1 MDLEQFASAY
11 TKVTGKI
18 PAALKSI
25 FEPLPFWEN
34 DFHTLIRFLYS
45 GNSSLGIKEEVWN
58 FASMS
63 EMTIRA
69 DEQAF
74 YIEGESV
81 FRWNDDHVEKDG
93 KFFYQNKSGVKFV
106 FGAEHILCVLDD
118 NYQGLIIA
126 NAEGV
131 QSYFE
136 STADKAE
143 IKKLSLY
150 YIVSSILKDSPIWE
164 KWGPVYSVT
173 KLLLL
178 DESQMP
184 GIEEIKSSLKLTSN
198 FVADQKT
205 QLLIDDKGIWFG
217 EGKKT
222 SAEWKNYTVYKQ
234 EDDKIDFIKNE
245 MIIPVLQGIE
255 HSNRNLSVSSLGI
268 VAEENYWWKSVES
281 GDGRELEDLD
291 IEDYK
296 TSKENLNAIEYNKE
310 GNRKGTKIVLM
321 YGTNMDGTHSV
332 QLRNSVFYLVEEDDQ
347 IVPGPVPGFGRHP
360 LKIYYSK
367 DKFISLEKPYYQQ
380 DGETPG
386 YGFSHDF
393 YKISRKNLRRI
404 ASASAVKIVLEGDK
418 ETWTIKNDD
427 FLNLA
432 KKLES
437 KISPKYL
444 VDYYDAANALDD
456 EDYQTASI
464 KIRSAVNAKPNNFYF
479 QQLKERIQICSV
491 EAAEDNFQ
499 KAQKLFQEKKY
510 EEAYEKISIAHTL
523 SNKEEYASLYETILD
538 ALRNFFKEEFEK
550 AKSAK
555 QTSKYLNTANR
566 ALAIFPQ
573 EDWAQSAVKESKKR
587 HDNRLYKIIGA
598 ILLVYTIFFVIP
610 SLWQKEDTSAGNSE
624 TSTLST
630 SAEKDAEGMTSGD
643 VNDEEEE
650 DLSSLRE
657 AQMYEE
663 LYDCNYHGFIDGE
676 YPITAHVLF
685 TTLGAEGSYYYDK
698 NGADQQLKLVGHYE
712 SYGSDLWVVLKEY
725 NKNEEQ
731 TGTFYVKK
739 STEDRS
745 EISGT
750 FVIASSGKEMPFE
763 LSTNGLPTAVSSST
777 NYVAGERVL
786 TETELSG
793 FSKEELRVLRNE
805 IYARHGHI
813 FKSADL
819 SSYFSRFDWY
829 HPDTDNAF
837 NRLSDTEKKNIDII
851 KSMESSAPSRYLDL
865 ASEVVSIK

>member
-25 FEPLPFWEN
+25 FEPLPFWEK

-45 GNSSLGIKEEVWN
+45 ENSSLGIKEEVWN

-63 EMTIRA
+63 ELTIRA

-81 FRWNDDHVEKDG
+81 FRWTDDHVEKDG

-178 DESQMP
+178 DESQLP
-184 GIEEIKSSLKLTSN
+184 GIDEIKTNLKLTSY

-205 QLLIDDKGIWFG
+205 QLLIDDNGIWFG

-255 HSNRNLSVSSLGI
+255 HSNRSLSVSSLGI
-268 VAEENYWWKSVES
+268 VAEENYWWQSVDS

-296 TSKENLNAIEYNKE
+296 TSEEKLNAIEYNKE

-347 IVPGPVPGFGRHP
+347 IVPGPLPGFDRHP

-367 DKFISLEKPYYQQ
+367 DKYICLEKPYYQQ
-380 DGETPG
+380 YGETQG
-386 YGFSHDF
+386 YGSSHDF

-404 ASASAVKIVLEGDK
+404 ASASAVKIVLEGDE

-432 KKLES
+432 KELES
-437 KISPKYL
+437 RISPQYL
-444 VDYYDAANALDD
+444 IDYYDAANAFDD
-456 EDYQTASI
+456 EDYQKASI
-464 KIRSAVNAKPNNFYF
+464 NIQNAVNAKPNNFFF
-479 QQLKERIQICSV
+479 QQLKEKIQALLV
-491 EAAEDNFQ
+491 ETAEENY
-499 KAQKLFQEKKY
+499 KNAQKLFQDKKF
-510 EEAYEKISIAHTL
+510 EEAYEKISLAHAM
-523 SNKEEYASLYETILD
+523 SDKEEYASLYETIID
-538 ALRNFFKEEFEK
+538 ALRSFFKEEFEK

-555 QTSKYLNTANR
+555 RTSKYLNIANK

-573 EDWAQSAVKESKKR
+573 EDWALSAVKESKKR
-587 HDNRLYKIIGA
+587 HDKRLYKLIG
-598 ILLVYTIFFVIP
+598 IVLLVFIVIVAVP
-610 SLWQKEDTSAGNSE
+610 SLFPIEDSSQEAPETSAMITSE
-624 TSTLST
+624 EPVAEISDPEPVVEEEALS
-630 SAEKDAEGMTSGD
+630 EVYED
-643 VNDEEEE
+643 EEE
-650 DLSSLRE
+650 DLESLRE
-657 AQMYEE
+657 AQEYEE
-663 LYDCNYHGFIDGE
+663 LYDCNYHGTIDGK
-676 YPITAHVLF
+676 YPITAHILY
-685 TTLGAEGSYYYDK
+685 TTLGAEGFYYYDK
-698 NGADQQLKLVGHYE
+698 NGADRQLKLEGTYE
-712 SYGSDLWVVLKEY
+712 LHEGEQWVVLREY
-725 NKNEEQ
+725 NKDEEL
-731 TGTFYVKK
+731 TGTFFVKK
-739 STEDRS
+739 SSEDRS

-750 FVIASSGKEMPFE
+750 FVLASNGKEMSFE
-763 LSTNGLPTAVSSST
+763 LSTIN
-777 NYVAGERVL
+777 N
-786 TETELSG
+786 
-793 FSKEELRVLRNE
+793 
-805 IYARHGHI
+805 
-813 FKSADL
+813 
-819 SSYFSRFDWY
+819 
-829 HPDTDNAF
+829 
-837 NRLSDTEKKNIDII
+837 
-851 KSMESSAPSRYLDL
+851 
-865 ASEVVSIK
+865 